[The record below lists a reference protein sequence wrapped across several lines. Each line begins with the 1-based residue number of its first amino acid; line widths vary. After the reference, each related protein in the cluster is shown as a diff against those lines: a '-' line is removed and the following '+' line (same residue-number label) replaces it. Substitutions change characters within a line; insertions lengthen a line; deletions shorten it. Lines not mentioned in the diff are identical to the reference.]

1 MTAFNEYKKW
11 LNDSAISDQDKNYL
25 KSIENEK
32 ALIEELFCSN
42 LTFGT
47 AGMRGVMGVGSNRM
61 NRYQVAK
68 ATQGY
73 VNYLKKNNK
82 KNAIVIG
89 YDTRNNSKE
98 YAETAAKILLNNDIE
113 TKLFLKPVPVP
124 VISYYIRENNLD
136 GGIIITASHNPKEYN
151 GYKLYDS
158 EGGQITLDGME
169 KISAEFNSIETF
181 EALENANKQG
191 DILINSK
198 NLITIEAEIDEKY
211 YAKLEELRVKKN
223 DCKSIVVVYTPMYG
237 TGKEYVI
244 EILKRLGV
252 EKLHLVDEQ
261 LDFNG
266 DFPTVEMPNPEK
278 ISAYKLAILKAEEVD
293 ADIIIETDPDC
304 DRVGLMV
311 KNQNQYEFLNGNQ
324 IGILLIDY
332 IITNT
337 ENKNKIPVIINTIVT
352 SHLGKQIGKE
362 YNAKIITVLTGFK
375 YIGEAINNIEND
387 ERYKFVIGYEE
398 SQGYLTGEHAR
409 DKDGVNAA
417 MLLVEMA
424 DYYKANNTSIIEK
437 LDQIYKKYGYYV
449 EYTKDFKYE
458 GIQGKNKI
466 AEIINKFRNSNIVE
480 IAGEKVQ
487 RIDYLKDETNLPKEN
502 VLKYI
507 LESDS
512 WIAIRPS
519 GTEPKI
525 KIYYSVEGKTL
536 EEAKVKYKEME
547 AFVENMKEA

>member
-1 MTAFNEYKKW
+1 MSAFNEYKKW
-11 LNDSAISDQDKNYL
+11 LNDSAISEEDKDYL

-47 AGMRGVMGVGSNRM
+47 AGMRGVMGIGSNRM
-61 NRYQVAK
+61 NKYQVAK

-73 VNYLKKNNK
+73 ANYLKKDNEK
-82 KNAIVIG
+82 KSIVIG
-89 YDTRNNSKE
+89 YDTRHNSKE
-98 YAETAAKILLNNDIE
+98 YAETAAKILINNNIE
-113 TKLFLKPVPVP
+113 TRLFLKPVPVP
-124 VISYYIRENNLD
+124 VISYYIRESNLD

-151 GYKLYDS
+151 GYKLYDNS
-158 EGGQITLDGME
+158 GGQITLDGME
-169 KISAEFNSIETF
+169 MISAEFNSIETF
-181 EALENANKQG
+181 ETLTNANKQ
-191 DILINSK
+191 DNIITNAEK
-198 NLITIEAEIDEKY
+198 IITIEDEIDDKY
-211 YAKLEELRVKKN
+211 YSKLEELRVNKS
-223 DCKSIVVVYTPMYG
+223 DCKNVIAVYTPLHG

-261 LDFNG
+261 LEFNG
-266 DFPTVEMPNPEK
+266 DFPTVEIPNPEK
-278 ISAYKLAILKAEEVD
+278 LSAYKLAISKAKKVD
-293 ADIIIETDPDC
+293 ADIIIATDPDC

-311 KNQNQYEFLNGNQ
+311 KNKNQYEFLNGNQ

-337 ENKNKIPVIINTIVT
+337 EYKNKIPVIINTIVT

-362 YNAKIITVLTGFK
+362 YNAEIVTVLTGFK

-387 ERYKFVIGYEE
+387 ESYKFAIGYEE

-417 MLLVEMA
+417 MLIVEMA

-449 EYTKDFKYE
+449 EYTKDFIYE

-466 AEIINKFRNSNIVE
+466 VEIINKFRNSNIVE

-487 RIDYLKDETNLPKEN
+487 RIDYLNDETNLPKEN